1 MRYTEKRRQFT
12 REINFVKQAMFFA
25 TAAAFAAGASDMAGN
40 AVAGGLGNFG
50 DSADPGARVLY
61 GARRHCVGAGAGQ
74 SVGSRRRGGT
84 HAAYSLGSYSGTRG
98 LGASFCERRVAA
110 SLGRGL
116 TSVSFSETI
125 RFFPAVM
132 GMLCSTCPGA
142 KRTRK
147 CCFFVSIGGV
157 RSEET

>member
-50 DSADPGARVLY
+50 ILLILVRVYFMAPVVIASVRAQDS
-61 GARRHCVGAGAGQ
+61 Q
-74 SVGSRRRGGT
+74 W
-84 HAAYSLGSYSGTRG
+84 AAE
-98 LGASFCERRVAA
+98 ERRNSCGVLLGFIWWDARAGGFFLRA
-110 SLGRGL
+110 SRCSFFWAWLDKRVVFRDNSLLPGSNGYALQHVPRGKKN
-116 TSVSFSETI
+116 
-125 RFFPAVM
+125 
-132 GMLCSTCPGA
+132 A
-142 KRTRK
+142 KVLL
-147 CCFFVSIGGV
+147 FVSIGGV